1 MLAALLQTM
10 RPKQWAKNIFIFAAL
25 AFDKQIFDLVP
36 LLRTVAGF
44 GLLCLA
50 SSVVYIIND
59 LADLEQDRNHP
70 LKRFRPLAAG
80 RLPLSVGRLAG
91 IVLGLG
97 TLAASFGLAPRFG
110 VVVFVYIVINL
121 LYSFWLK
128 HVAIIDVLIIAAG
141 FVLRVEAGVSLIV
154 VQRFSP
160 WLYVVTTLGA
170 LFVALGKRRAEM
182 VLLREGANAHRRVL
196 DGYTIAYIDQL
207 LMIVSA
213 STIMAYS
220 LYTVFATNL
229 PPNHLMM
236 LTIPFVLY
244 GIFRY
249 LYLINVR
256 DAGGAPE
263 ELFLSDPSL
272 LATITIW
279 GIFAVGILYLGQ

>member
-1 MLAALLQTM
+1 MLTALLQTM
-10 RPKQWAKNIFIFAAL
+10 RPKQWAKNIFVFAAL

-36 LLRTVAGF
+36 LLRTISGF
-44 GLLCLA
+44 ILLCLA

-59 LADLEQDRNHP
+59 LADLEQDRQHP
-70 LKRFRPLAAG
+70 VKRLRPIAAG
-80 RLPLSVGRLAG
+80 RLPLPIGRLSAV
-91 IVLGLG
+91 IIGLG
-97 TLAASFGLAPRFG
+97 TVSASFSLSAGFG
-110 VVVFVYIVINL
+110 VVVLVYIVINL

-182 VLLREGANAHRRVL
+182 LLLREGANAHRRVL
-196 DGYTIAYIDQL
+196 DGYTIGYVDQL

-213 STIMAYS
+213 STIMAYA

-236 LTIPFVLY
+236 LTIPFVIY